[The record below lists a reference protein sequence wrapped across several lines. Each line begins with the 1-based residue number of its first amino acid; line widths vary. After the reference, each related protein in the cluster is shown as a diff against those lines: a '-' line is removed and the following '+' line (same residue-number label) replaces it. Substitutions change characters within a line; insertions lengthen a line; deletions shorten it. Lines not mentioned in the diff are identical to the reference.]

1 MFSSSSSFSPFD
13 QYANHTMVASMENP
27 SSIESCSQ
35 TFLRHFP
42 DPFLDDNDLLVG
54 ELLSQQQQQQQQQQ
68 QEVLGSNTALAA
80 EANDPHTIPSASN
93 EEAKINNKKKKSN
106 VDTSKQRI
114 RQRRTGKDR
123 HSKIHTAQGPRDRR
137 MRLSLQIARKFFDL
151 QDMLGFDKASKTIE
165 WLFTKSKAG
174 IKELTDS
181 VPRVRRRCSISADGK
196 SVSSTSEREVVSGI
210 KPPET
215 DGDKRGAEAKK
226 DSLVTNPKEKRS
238 KKVHKPVFN
247 LVDRDS
253 REKARA
259 RARERTRERMKNQ
272 GTDTSSDRSSQ
283 ANPNNLEKFESSSP
297 LEYGKN
303 LASVNREMKSPVK
316 VSEVKESSNQGL
328 LPDQMDYV
336 SIAGNFFG
344 ITNSPRSFSM
354 CDFSESVEFLP
365 GGTNC
370 KDEFPGF
377 PVNWDMT
384 NDRIRYKYNALT
396 NMKLPPLNAHEE
408 SPNSFFMNMPNPDD
422 QNSISILMTTA
433 TNANQSSSNSFFV
446 EDHYDCLYR
455 SA

>member
-1 MFSSSSSFSPFD
+1 
-13 QYANHTMVASMENP
+13 MENP

-54 ELLSQQQQQQQQQQ
+54 ELLSQQQQQQQQQ

-106 VDTSKQRI
+106 VDNSKQRI
-114 RQRRTGKDR
+114 RQRQSSSI
-123 HSKIHTAQGPRDRR
+123 SKTCSASIKQAKLSSG
-137 MRLSLQIARKFFDL
+137 SLQ
-151 QDMLGFDKASKTIE
+151 
-165 WLFTKSKAG
+165 KSKAG

-215 DGDKRGAEAKK
+215 DGDKRGAGAKK

-297 LEYGKN
+297 LEYGEN
-303 LASVNREMKSPVK
+303 LASDNREMKSPVK
-316 VSEVKESSNQGL
+316 VSEVKESSNHGL

-422 QNSISILMTTA
+422 QNSISTLMTTA

>member
-27 SSIESCSQ
+27 SSIESCSKHSCG
-35 TFLRHFP
+35 TSLI
-42 DPFLDDNDLLVG
+42 PFLMIMICWL
-54 ELLSQQQQQQQQQQ
+54 QQ

-106 VDTSKQRI
+106 VDNSKQRI
-114 RQRRTGKDR
+114 RQR
-123 HSKIHTAQGPRDRR
+123 HRR

-196 SVSSTSEREVVSGI
+196 SVSSTSEREV
-210 KPPET
+210 
-215 DGDKRGAEAKK
+215 RGGAKK

-297 LEYGKN
+297 LEYGEN

-316 VSEVKESSNQGL
+316 VSEVKESSNHGL

-422 QNSISILMTTA
+422 QNSISTLMTTA

>member
-1 MFSSSSSFSPFD
+1 MFSSSSSFNPFD

-42 DPFLDDNDLLVG
+42 DLFLDDNDLLVG
-54 ELLSQQQQQQQQQQ
+54 EILSQQQQQL
-68 QEVLGSNTALAA
+68 EVLGSNAALAA
-80 EANDPHTIPSASN
+80 EAHDPHTIPSASN

-106 VDTSKQRI
+106 VDTSKQPI
-114 RQRRTGKDR
+114 RQRRTRKDR

-181 VPRVRRRCSISADGK
+181 VPRVKRRCSIGADGK
-196 SVSSTSEREVVSGI
+196 SVSSTSEKEVVSGI

-215 DGDKRGAEAKK
+215 DGDKRGTKAKN
-226 DSLVTNPKEKRS
+226 DSLVSNPKEKTS

-259 RARERTRERMKNQ
+259 RARERARERMKNQ
-272 GTDTSSDRSSQ
+272 GIDTSSDRSSQ
-283 ANPNNLEKFESSSP
+283 ANPNKLEKFETSSP
-297 LEYGKN
+297 LEYGEN
-303 LASVNREMKSPVK
+303 LASVNQEMKSPVK
-316 VSEVKESSNQGL
+316 VSEIKESSNPDL

-344 ITNSPRSFSM
+344 MTSSPTSFSI
-354 CDFSESVEFLP
+354 CDFSESAEFLP
-365 GGTNC
+365 GETYC

-377 PVNWDMT
+377 PVNWAMT
-384 NDRIRYKYNALT
+384 NDRIRYRYNALT

-422 QNSISILMTTA
+422 QNSISILMATT

-446 EDHYDCLYR
+446 EDLSDFLY
-455 SA
+455 